1 MTVIIDGINSLSP
14 AAAAKGEADILFTVN
29 FPSVL
34 VIWNCRF
41 ANLFFFF
48 FAGQKYFEEGRSDT
62 SEGKINSDGGEDRRL
77 P

>member
-34 VIWNCRF
+34 VI
-41 ANLFFFF
+41 
-48 FAGQKYFEEGRSDT
+48 
-62 SEGKINSDGGEDRRL
+62 
-77 P
+77 